1 MSRARRLTVSPRK
14 ARREALALMFKPD
27 TYEIVREPGVIGV
40 LNMHR
45 RRFGDLADR
54 FVAYL
59 SRRQVLD
66 GQGTIVGQ
74 AYQDLEKLFPGNEL
88 CPERCR
94 VAFERAGAGVPAAD
108 LLWKLDV
115 WNAREKPLTTQP
127 WTMLFCYGGFMQVPE
142 SDGRR
147 LVELMG

>member
-1 MSRARRLTVSPRK
+1 MKHWL
-14 ARREALALMFKPD
+14 LMFKPD
-27 TYEIVREPGVIGV
+27 TYEIVRERGVIGV

-45 RRFGDLADR
+45 RRFGDLADGDR

-66 GQGTIVGQ
+66 GQGTIVGPP
-74 AYQDLEKLFPGNEL
+74 YQDVEKLFPGNEL
-88 CPERCR
+88 YPERCR

-108 LLWKLDV
+108 LLWNLDV
-115 WNAREKPLTTQP
+115 WKEREKPLTTQP
-127 WTMLFCYGGFMQVPE
+127 WNMLFCYGGFMQVPE
-142 SDGRR
+142 SDYRR